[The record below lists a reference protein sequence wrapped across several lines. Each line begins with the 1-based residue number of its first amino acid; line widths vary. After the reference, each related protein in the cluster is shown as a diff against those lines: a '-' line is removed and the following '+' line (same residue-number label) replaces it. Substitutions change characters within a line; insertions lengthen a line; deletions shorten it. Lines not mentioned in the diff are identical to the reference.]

1 MNTRLHTVAALTA
14 ISLSMLVCHGA
25 KACSAT
31 DGPPGQMAMLPAGSP
46 GVLATSASM
55 LNVGDTVPGMTNPL
69 QQMEP
74 ITGLYTVTFT
84 AEGNASI
91 PDGKVILG
99 GLDTWHADGT
109 ELLNSNQTPL
119 RQAFCMGVW
128 TRTGPQDYRLNHWA
142 LLWTTSGATYVGPAQ
157 VREYIRL
164 SRDGNSYAGNFIL
177 IQYAPDGTTQLSKA
191 LGTVTG
197 TRIKP

>member
-1 MNTRLHTVAALTA
+1 MNTRLHAVAALTA

-25 KACSAT
+25 KACDASGAA
-31 DGPPGQMAMLPAGSP
+31 PGQAAMLPAGSP
-46 GVLATSASM
+46 VALATSASM
-55 LNVGDTVPGMTNPL
+55 LSVQDTVPGMTNPL

-74 ITGLYTVTFT
+74 ITGLYTVAFT
-84 AEGNASI
+84 AEGNARI

-109 ELLNSNQTPL
+109 ELLNSNQSPL
-119 RQAFCMGVW
+119 KQAYCMGVW

-142 LLWTTSGATYVGPAQ
+142 LLWTPTGTTYVGPAQ
-157 VREYIRL
+157 VREYVRL
-164 SRDGNSYAGNFIL
+164 SRDADSYTGNFIL
-177 IQYAPDGTTQLSKA
+177 IQYAPDGTTQLSKV